1 MNFTPPEARAVV
13 LLGLEGGPAPPRSRM
28 HVAARVRHK
37 NGTWRHLEGVW
48 TNLLDDPSVAAIV
61 NNYRDV
67 TDRRLLEEQIVLSQ
81 KMEAIGRLAGGV
93 AHDFNNILTAI
104 GGYSDPLLY
113 DIPETDPRRK
123 DVEENHQAAQPAPA
137 LTQQLLAVSP
147 PQGTHPQVGHVK
159 ALARDIEQ

>member
-13 LLGLEGGPAPPRSRM
+13 LLGLEGGPAPPRSRL

-81 KMEAIGRLAGGV
+81 KMEAIGRLAGGA

-104 GGYSDPLLY
+104 GGCSGLL
-113 DIPETDPRRK
+113 IAATPARGPPR
-123 DVEENHQAAQPAPA
+123 AG
-137 LTQQLLAVSP
+137 S
-147 PQGTHPQVGHVK
+147 
-159 ALARDIEQ
+159 